1 MRGKKVMLDSVLA
14 ELYQVDTKTLNRSVQ
29 RNLKRFP
36 ADFMFQ
42 LNGSEIKNLK
52 YQIGTSSW
60 GGRRKQPYVFTELG
74 VAMLS
79 SVLRSDRAVQMNIFI
94 MRAFVQLR
102 ELIATN
108 KEVATRMDEL
118 ERRQDKQGEHLVA
131 ISTVLKKL
139 ADEPVRPKGRMG
151 FER

>member
-1 MRGKKVMLDSVLA
+1 MLDSVLA

-79 SVLRSDRAVQMNIFI
+79 SVLHSDRAVQMNIFI

-108 KEVATRMDEL
+108 KEVATRMDAL
-118 ERRQDKQGEHLVA
+118 ERRQDKQSEHLVA
-131 ISTVLKKL
+131 ISTALKKL